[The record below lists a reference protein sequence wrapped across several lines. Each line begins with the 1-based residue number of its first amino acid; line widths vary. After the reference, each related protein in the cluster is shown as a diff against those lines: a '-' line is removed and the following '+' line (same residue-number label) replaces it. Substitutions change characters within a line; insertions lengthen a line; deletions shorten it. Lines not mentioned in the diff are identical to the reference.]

1 MEIRQIYYALETAK
15 CRSFS
20 KAAKNLY
27 ITQPA
32 ITHQIKALE
41 EELQVR
47 LFERSTHGIQL
58 TPDGEKFCEYG
69 ERIIDAVDELRTAFD
84 IGGPDYQPLL
94 QIGVFPFYSSSPLQ
108 HMLTSF
114 FANNY
119 KVVGKLR
126 TTDNYQAFEMLQN
139 GELDFAVIKTRK
151 EKIPPTVSYRVLDE
165 ENLYVLIQHDRIQ
178 SPDGTISLSTLG
190 DFPLLTGDD
199 DSHYYQE
206 MKEMYEENNLSF
218 HVPFMNT
225 KETHIIAEMV
235 KEGVGIAL
243 ATEQT
248 ARRLKS
254 KTIDALRIEPD
265 QSFATIVA
273 YPKKK
278 RPRGIYLT
286 FLNYLEDEYRKL
298 TEGGDPNEE

>member
-47 LFERSTHGIQL
+47 LFERTTHGIKL

-69 ERIIDAVDELRTAFD
+69 ERIIHAVDDLRTAFD
-84 IGGPDYQPLL
+84 VGGPDYQPLL

-108 HMLTSF
+108 HMLTAF

-139 GELDFAVIKTRK
+139 GELDFAIVKTRK
-151 EKIPPTVSYRVLDE
+151 ENIPPTVSYRILDQ
-165 ENLYVLIQHDRIQ
+165 ENLYVLIQRDKMD
-178 SPDGTISLSTLG
+178 SEDGTIPLSRLG
-190 DFPLLTGDD
+190 EFPLLTGDD
-199 DSHYYQE
+199 DSHFYQE
-206 MKEMYEENNLSF
+206 MQEMYEKNNIPF
-218 HVPFMNT
+218 RVPFMNT

-235 KEGVGIAL
+235 EEGVGIAL
-243 ATEQT
+243 ATDQT
-248 ARRLKS
+248 ANRLES
-254 KTIDALRIEPD
+254 DVVAALRIEPE
-265 QSFATIVA
+265 QKFCTIVA

-278 RPRGIYLT
+278 HPRGIYLT

-298 TEGGDPNEE
+298 TKKGNSNEE

>member
-47 LFERSTHGIQL
+47 LFERTTHGIKL

-69 ERIIDAVDELRTAFD
+69 EHIIHAVDDLRTAFD

-126 TTDNYQAFEMLQN
+126 TLDNYQAFEMLAS
-139 GELDFAVIKTRK
+139 GELDFAIVKTRK
-151 EKIPPTVSYRVLDE
+151 ENIPPTVSYRILDQ
-165 ENLYVLIQHDRIQ
+165 ENLYVLIQHGRVTSQ
-178 SPDGTISLSTLG
+178 DGTIPLPMLG
-190 DFPLLTGDD
+190 AFPLLTGDD

-206 MKEMYEENNLSF
+206 MKEMYEANNLDF

-225 KETHIIAEMV
+225 KETHIIEEMV
-235 KEGVGIAL
+235 EEGVGIAL

-248 ARRLKS
+248 ARKLRS
-254 KTIDALRIEPD
+254 KTIDALRIKPD
-265 QSFATIVA
+265 QTFDTIVA

-286 FLNYLEDEYRKL
+286 FLNYLEDEYQKL
-298 TEGGDPNEE
+298 PEKTDRLG